1 MSKKTHLYNLIM
13 VISFFALWVSIQI
26 PESMEFILGYFLILT
41 IGVGHGANDLKVYF
55 NRKTFS
61 IRKKITFLS
70 IYSLTV
76 LIGFGLF
83 FIIPE
88 FILTVFII
96 ISGYHFGQEHFE
108 KYEVKNTWYYKI
120 FIGSYGII
128 IILTLLTIHLEES
141 MLIINDL
148 LNSELVGEVLLYPL
162 IIVVATMLLSFLKF
176 ARLFSWKEILKECF
190 YLLLIYTLFSASSL
204 VWGFAIYF
212 ILWHSIPSIYSQI
225 SYLQGAV
232 NKKSIKKYILD
243 SLLYWIAA
251 LVFLA
256 VLYYF
261 LSDYTNLFLSTIIA
275 FLGGI
280 TFPHV
285 FVMNKLNNK

>member
-1 MSKKTHLYNLIM
+1 M

-26 PESMEFILGYFLILT
+26 PEKLEFILGYFLILT
-41 IGVGHGANDLKVYF
+41 IGVGHGANDLKIYF
-55 NRKTFS
+55 NTKILSF
-61 IRKKITFLS
+61 RKKITFLS
-70 IYSLTV
+70 IYSLIV
-76 LIGFGLF
+76 LSGFGLF
-83 FIIPE
+83 FIAPE
-88 FILTVFII
+88 VILTLFIV

-108 KYEVKNTWYYKI
+108 KYDLESTWYYKV
-120 FIGSYGII
+120 FIGAYGLS
-128 IILTLLTIHLEES
+128 IILTLLFIHLQES
-141 MLIINDL
+141 LLIINDL
-148 LNSELVGEVLLYPL
+148 LNSELVYEMLLYPL
-162 IIVVATMLLSFLKF
+162 IASLTIMLLSFLKVAHKF
-176 ARLFSWKEILKECF
+176 TWPEVLKECF